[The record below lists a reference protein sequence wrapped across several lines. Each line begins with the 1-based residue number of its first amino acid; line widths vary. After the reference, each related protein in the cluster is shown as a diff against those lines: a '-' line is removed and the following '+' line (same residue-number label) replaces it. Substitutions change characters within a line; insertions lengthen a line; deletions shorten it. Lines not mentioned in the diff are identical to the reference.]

1 MTLAKGYSS
10 SYQMSLVAGHINLG
24 GETAYKDTE
33 PTSVDPSNLVFPRI
47 KVGLTKLN
55 ETSVLNTKVE
65 KQRYHSSM
73 DVNKKSILRRAPFK
87 HEDSVTSQ
95 DRSALDLGKR
105 ERSVGFDNSTASQA
119 HMKMESTYQVEH
131 TALNS

>member
-1 MTLAKGYSS
+1 M
-10 SYQMSLVAGHINLG
+10 G

-55 ETSVLNTKVE
+55 ETSVINPKVE

-73 DVNKKSILRRAPFK
+73 DMNKKSILRKAPFK
-87 HEDSVTSQ
+87 HE
-95 DRSALDLGKR
+95 
-105 ERSVGFDNSTASQA
+105 
-119 HMKMESTYQVEH
+119 
-131 TALNS
+131 